1 LKRYLDVLTSLER
14 LSEQQEALLEE
25 QRVLLEDQRAWLKLL
40 RGGTE

>member
-40 RGGTE
+40 RGTE